1 MLRILDGL
9 NIVARAAIAPA
20 DNQILVSSVDALK
33 LNALAV
39 GDHIYISVSDGRG
52 TEVFKYTHAAPI
64 VAPPGTVNIP
74 VDRAQAGTTR
84 RAWPIKSCLHTA
96 CCTEAVLREFIKQ
109 VIEQDIGVC

>member
-39 GDHIYISVSDGRG
+39 GDHIYLSVSDGRG

-84 RAWPIKSCLHTA
+84 RAWSIKSCLHTA
-96 CCTEAVLREFIKQ
+96 CCIEAVLREFITQ